1 MKIKSAAFVKSA
13 PDMAQA
19 PKAGERPEIA
29 LVGRSNVG
37 KSSFL
42 SSVVGRKGLAKTSST
57 PGKTRMLNYFLIDE
71 RWYLVDLPGYGFA
84 KVSKTE
90 QERWKRAMEQYLRER
105 EGLTL
110 IVQLVDARHGPQPND
125 LQMFQWLVENRQR
138 PLVVLTKGDKLSKA
152 QMQRS
157 REASAEK
164 LGMQVEDVLPYSAE
178 TGDGREEVLRRLAP
192 YVAASPG

>member
-1 MKIKSAAFVKSA
+1 MKIKSAVFVTSA
-13 PDMAQA
+13 PDMAHA
-19 PKAGERPEIA
+19 PPAGERPEIA
-29 LVGRSNVG
+29 VVGRSNVG

-42 SSVVGRKGLAKTSST
+42 SSVVGKKGLAKTSST

-84 KVSKTE
+84 KVSRAE
-90 QERWKRAMEQYLRER
+90 QERWKRAMEQYLKQR

-110 IVQLVDARHGPQPND
+110 VVQLIDARHGPQPND
-125 LQMFQWLVENRQR
+125 MQMFQWLLENRER

-157 REASAEK
+157 REATAEK
-164 LGMQVEDVLPYSAE
+164 LRMQVEDVLPYSAE

-192 YVAASPG
+192 HVTG

>member
-13 PDMAQA
+13 PDMARA
-19 PKAGERPEIA
+19 PQAGERPEIA

-42 SSVVGRKGLAKTSST
+42 SSLVGRKGLAKTSST
-57 PGKTRMLNYFLIDE
+57 PGKTRMLNYFIIDD

-84 KVSKTE
+84 KVSKAE
-90 QERWKRAMEQYLRER
+90 QDRWKKAMEEYLQRR

-110 IVQLVDARHGPQPND
+110 IIQLIDARHGPQPND
-125 LQMFQWLVENRQR
+125 LQMYQWLVEHRER
-138 PLVVLTKGDKLSKA
+138 PLIVLTKGDKLSKA

-157 REASAEK
+157 REASAQT
-164 LGMQVEDVLPYSAE
+164 LGLPLEDVLPYSAE
-178 TGDGREEVLRRLAP
+178 TGDGRDEVLRRLAP
-192 YVAASPG
+192 YLAG